1 MNNIIE
7 SNKILLINNKLR
19 SLGLNSSLIGTKHIN
34 KVIQIVISSNTEFYY
49 LEDIYLQ
56 ISSYYPSLSPSNIRN
71 AIKYALD
78 NRNETLCKKNF
89 EKIFDFE
96 YDDVYFEPKNFIE
109 EIANIIKINLYK
121 YQ

>member
-7 SNKILLINNKLR
+7 SRKILLINNKLR

-34 KVIQIVISSNTEFYY
+34 NVIQIIISSNNEFYY

-56 ISSYYPSLSPSNIRN
+56 ISSYYPSQSPSKIRN

-89 EKIFDFE
+89 EKVFDFE
-96 YDDVYFEPKNFIE
+96 YDDIYFEPKNFIE
-109 EIANIIKINLYK
+109 EVSTIIKIEYI
-121 YQ
+121 

>member
-7 SNKILLINNKLR
+7 SKKILLINNKLR

-34 KVIQIVISSNTEFYY
+34 KVIQIVISSNNEFYY

-56 ISSYYPSLSPSNIRN
+56 LSSYYPSLTPSNIRN

-89 EKIFDFE
+89 EKIFGFE

-109 EIANIIKINLYK
+109 EVSRIIQLKNK
-121 YQ
+121 